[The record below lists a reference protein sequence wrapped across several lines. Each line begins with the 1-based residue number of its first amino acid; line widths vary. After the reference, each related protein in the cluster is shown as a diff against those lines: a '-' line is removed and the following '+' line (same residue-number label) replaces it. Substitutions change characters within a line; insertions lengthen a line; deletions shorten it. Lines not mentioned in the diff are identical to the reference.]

1 MKTEPKLEP
10 WMSAFERFTGAKFV
24 TAKAIGQDEIDEEIV
39 KEEEDIKNMTNTEI
53 VEEFMEFIKPIE
65 IATRRHIVIKERS
78 LLEIEDF
85 LKEKLSQARAEGRAE
100 YKREYEM
107 IQKVT
112 DASSGAQLARWEEA
126 IRVDERAKNKYRL
139 YSDVEELVVYGK
151 TASGNTKILFQDVI
165 NLINSL

>member
-1 MKTEPKLEP
+1 
-10 WMSAFERFTGAKFV
+10 
-24 TAKAIGQDEIDEEIV
+24 
-39 KEEEDIKNMTNTEI
+39 MTNTEI

-112 DASSGAQLARWEEA
+112 DASSDVQLAMWEEA